1 MILQDVEKRYE
12 FEYPPLYKQLYEDGM
27 LDIGEYGPNWYS
39 DVYPKLKENPPLLL
53 HSYDF
58 ELLSLKGVSREIERL
73 TNPDDY
79 RQIKKEFR
87 FIPFAKSGAGD
98 HFCFFLNGEEDGNV
112 PIVFVWH
119 DNNEVNYL
127 AKNLEDFV
135 FRTLL
140 SDMSQQD
147 IYNEESEEEFKSN
160 IEQVFKSHEKY
171 LTEERKEVLQKLLK
185 RDIVDY
191 QIFVEKSKED
201 ARGFLTDLELQK
213 LLVENIWFD
222 KMDLTFKYSNE

>member
-140 SDMSQQD
+140 TDMSQQD

-160 IEQVFKSHEKY
+160 IEEVFKSHEKY

-185 RDIVDY
+185 RDIIDY

-222 KMDLTFKYSNE
+222 KMDVTFKYSNE

>member
-58 ELLSLKGVSREIERL
+58 QLLSLKGVSREIERL

-171 LTEERKEVLQKLLK
+171 LTEERKEVLQKVLK

>member
-147 IYNEESEEEFKSN
+147 IYNEESEAEFKSN
-160 IEQVFKSHEKY
+160 IEEVFKSHEKY

-222 KMDLTFKYSNE
+222 KMDVTFKYSNE

>member
-1 MILQDVEKRYE
+1 M
-12 FEYPPLYKQLYEDGM
+12 
-27 LDIGEYGPNWYS
+27 
-39 DVYPKLKENPPLLL
+39 
-53 HSYDF
+53 
-58 ELLSLKGVSREIERL
+58 LSLKGVSREIERL

-127 AKNLEDFV
+127 AKNMEDFV

-140 SDMSQQD
+140 TDMSQQD

-160 IEQVFKSHEKY
+160 IEEVFKSHEKY

-191 QIFVEKSKED
+191 QIFVEKSKEV

-222 KMDLTFKYSNE
+222 KMDVTFKYSNE

>member
-58 ELLSLKGVSREIERL
+58 QLLSLKGVSREIERL

-87 FIPFAKSGAGD
+87 FIPFAKSVAGD

-160 IEQVFKSHEKY
+160 IEEVFKSHEKY

-185 RDIVDY
+185 RDIIDY

>member
-58 ELLSLKGVSREIERL
+58 QLLSLKGVSREIERL

-127 AKNLEDFV
+127 AKNMEDFV

-140 SDMSQQD
+140 TDMSQQD

-160 IEQVFKSHEKY
+160 IEEVFKSHEKY

-191 QIFVEKSKED
+191 QIFVEKSKEV

-222 KMDLTFKYSNE
+222 KMDVTFKYSNE